1 MVVMFMVMVMLVL
14 MLVLMLMMVFV
25 LMTAARMSMFVVMM
39 MFVCHNYFNFSI
51 LQFLNF
57 SISQSLN
64 SAAKVRRSFRN
75 SVAKCSS
82 KNLFEIF
89 GTFGN
94 NQYLCACLFYLWII
108 LTTKNDS
115 YASINQNG

>member
-51 LQFLNF
+51 LQFLNL
-57 SISQSLN
+57 SIPLQRYGVVFATRLQSAVQKTFLKYLAH
-64 SAAKVRRSFRN
+64 S
-75 SVAKCSS
+75 
-82 KNLFEIF
+82 EIIS
-89 GTFGN
+89 TFVPVFFIYG
-94 NQYLCACLFYLWII
+94 
-108 LTTKNDS
+108 
-115 YASINQNG
+115 